1 MEASIHSPQLTSARR
16 RCSLVLLLRLAK
28 DLFLE
33 SFSLARSNCSWL
45 TTAGTLCNEDP
56 LLRWKRNSRV
66 MGMTY
71 GVGGR
76 ATDLRRAVTH
86 APGVDLAR
94 VEGVGQYP
102 AQGGRAPRLPAPGRR
117 DTHLPQ
123 VPREAKEA
131 HPWFQISREDLR
143 NHRGLRLVRLHPGGV
158 ARSVGI
164 DPQTVGGVRPRQQE
178 PALYLASLP
187 RRILSASSV
196 RSYSGE

>member
-33 SFSLARSNCSWL
+33 SFSREVELLLAHHRRH
-45 TTAGTLCNEDP
+45 LCNEDP
-56 LLRWKRNSRV
+56 LLLRKRNSRV

-71 GVGGR
+71 GVRGR
-76 ATDLRRAVTH
+76 VTDLRRAVTH

-94 VEGVGQYP
+94 VDGVGQYP
-102 AQGGRAPRLPAPGRR
+102 AQGGRAPRLPTPGRR

-123 VPREAKEA
+123 VPRDAKEA

-158 ARSVGI
+158 AESVGI
-164 DPQTVGGVRPRQQE
+164 DPQTVGG
-178 PALYLASLP
+178 
-187 RRILSASSV
+187 
-196 RSYSGE
+196 